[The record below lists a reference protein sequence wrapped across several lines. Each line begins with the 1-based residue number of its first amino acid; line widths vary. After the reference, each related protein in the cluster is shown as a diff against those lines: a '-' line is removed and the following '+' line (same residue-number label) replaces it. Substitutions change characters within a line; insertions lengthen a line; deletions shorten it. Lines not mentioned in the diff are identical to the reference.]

1 MSRKLWVWFSHCFEG
16 VHREVALQR
25 PLLTAPQGYLR
36 RQRARTH
43 LVRED
48 PHHPRPPLDLLK
60 QALQHVRC
68 AYPSV
73 VRSWI
78 AQVAQGIID
87 PGLKHPNRLRETL
100 CVELYELLCQGSRR
114 LLAPDLEDR
123 LQILGD
129 LCHRGGRHVGEHV
142 ALEMHHAPLPPHSR
156 QLARHRRLYPL
167 VVV

>member
-87 PGLKHPNRLRETL
+87 PGLKLGLTRLRGPIRVKRSGSVKG
-100 CVELYELLCQGSRR
+100 VEDGQ
-114 LLAPDLEDR
+114 DR
-123 LQILGD
+123 QA
-129 LCHRGGRHVGEHV
+129 VF
-142 ALEMHHAPLPPHSR
+142 A
-156 QLARHRRLYPL
+156 
-167 VVV
+167 